1 MIGCFGKV
9 PASTDFVSLNGAMS
23 EVCEFDLWLQNGL
36 GRMQVRDDWRELFD
50 ELPVCFFSY
59 RSRTGQWLLGG
70 FISSR

>member
-1 MIGCFGKV
+1 
-9 PASTDFVSLNGAMS
+9 MS